1 MPKKIKLVKP
11 DGTSV
16 DLAYPWTQVGHFR
29 NDPAPMGIDDKHEG
43 VVARAYPRGG
53 IDACGDAAAVAKL
66 LAHAPQLAEML
77 MACAQELNA
86 LHAHHYPNCEGGCPS
101 EHYGRKAMAL
111 LESIGVRE
119 WEGPANA

>member
-1 MPKKIKLVKP
+1 MPKKIKLIRP

-43 VVARAYPRGG
+43 VVARAYPRAGV
-53 IDACGDAAAVAKL
+53 DACADAAAVAKL

-77 MACAQELNA
+77 IATAQELSLIHDLA
-86 LHAHHYPNCEGGCPS
+86 YPGCTGGCPS
-101 EHYGRKAMAL
+101 EHYGKKAMAL

-119 WEGPANA
+119 WEGTANA